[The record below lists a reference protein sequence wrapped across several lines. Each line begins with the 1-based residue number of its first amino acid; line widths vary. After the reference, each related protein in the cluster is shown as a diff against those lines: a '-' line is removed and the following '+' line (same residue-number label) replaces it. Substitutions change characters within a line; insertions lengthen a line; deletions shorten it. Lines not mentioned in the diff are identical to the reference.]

1 MSVVV
6 VTDSGASLNPDLAQ
20 RHSIIV
26 VPLHV
31 LVGDCQLR
39 EGVDDMPEDLYSG
52 TVTTSGASPGE
63 LREYY
68 LRAYD
73 ASGGDGVVAV
83 HISRKLSGTW
93 QAARKAI
100 EELDGKVRIVD
111 SLSAGMGI
119 GFPALAAA
127 RLAAT
132 GAGIDEVYDAAVS
145 VSRRG
150 RSFAVVD
157 RLDHLRRGGR
167 ISTAAAL
174 LGTALAMKPV
184 LHVVEGKLIL
194 KEKTRTMSKAV
205 AKLVE
210 AAVKESGTEP
220 TAIAVQHVGAA
231 DRADEVAG
239 QLRERIPALTEL
251 IITEFSATLGVHL
264 GPGAVG
270 VVVIPGSSPIVDTDE
285 PA

>member
-6 VTDSGASLNPDLAQ
+6 VTDSAASLNPALVE
-20 RHSIIV
+20 RYSIIV

-31 LVGDCQLR
+31 LVGDRQLR
-39 EGVDDMPEDLYSG
+39 EGVDEMPESLYSG

-68 LRAYD
+68 SRAYD
-73 ASGGDGVVAV
+73 ASDGDGVVAV

-100 EELDGKVRIVD
+100 EDLNGRVRIVD
-111 SLSAGMGI
+111 SLSAGMGV

-132 GAGIDEVYDAAVS
+132 GASIDDVYESAVS

-184 LHVVEGKLIL
+184 LHVVDGKLIL

-205 AKLVE
+205 AKLVD
-210 AAVKESGTEP
+210 AAVKESGSEP

-231 DRADEVAG
+231 DRADEVAE
-239 QLRERIPALTEL
+239 QLRDRIPGLTEL

-270 VVVIPGSSPIVDTDE
+270 VVVIPGSSPLVESDN
-285 PA
+285 PV

>member
-6 VTDSGASLNPDLAQ
+6 VTDSAASLNPALVE
-20 RHSIIV
+20 RYSVIV

-31 LVGDCQLR
+31 LVGDRQLR
-39 EGVDDMPEDLYSG
+39 EGVDEMPESLYSA

-68 LRAYD
+68 SRAYD
-73 ASGGDGVVAV
+73 ASDGDGVVAV

-100 EELDGKVRIVD
+100 EDFDGKVRIVD
-111 SLSAGMGI
+111 SLSAGMGV

-132 GAGIDEVYDAAVS
+132 GAGIDDVYESAVS
-145 VSRRG
+145 VSKRG

-184 LHVVEGKLIL
+184 LHVVDGKLIL

-205 AKLVE
+205 AKLVD
-210 AAVKESGTEP
+210 AAVKEAGSEP
-220 TAIAVQHVGAA
+220 TAVAVQHVGAA
-231 DRADEVAG
+231 GRADEVAA
-239 QLRERIPALTEL
+239 QLRDRIPGLTEL
-251 IITEFSATLGVHL
+251 IVTEFSATLGVHL

-270 VVVIPGSSPIVDTDE
+270 VVVIPGSSPLVESGD